1 MQNAIKFL
9 QYHIQNAP
17 DALYEMVS
25 WLIETEG
32 DTDYDQY
39 VSKCTKFNVDPM
51 SPTMYKECKM
61 GLKASSNNHDDD
73 WHVGDIIY

>member
-17 DALYEMVS
+17 DALYEIVS

-32 DTDYDQY
+32 DVNYTDY
-39 VSKCTKFNVDPM
+39 VSKCQVFNVDPM
-51 SPTMYKECKM
+51 SPTLYKECKL
-61 GLKASSNNHDDD
+61 GEKTSYKSQDDD